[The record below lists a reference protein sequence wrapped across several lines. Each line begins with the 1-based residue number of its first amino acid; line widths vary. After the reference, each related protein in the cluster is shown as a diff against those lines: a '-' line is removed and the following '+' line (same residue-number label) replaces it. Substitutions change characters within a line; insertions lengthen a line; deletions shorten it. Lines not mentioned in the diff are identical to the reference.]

1 MTTRR
6 TFIKGI
12 GAGLLLPSTW
22 DLFANHMEQ
31 YGEPLLIRPKS
42 VTNILYATY
51 WGDDFQFS
59 LNGVNEDYPCPQMS
73 IQKFITDHMGGEDPE
88 CWESDDYDD
97 PIGEWFVTE
106 IWPYHYSASARA
118 FYFLSSLDLGLLRDS
133 TETESGYIDFVE
145 GPCPGNDSRFV
156 CADGLGISL
165 LQDKLI
171 TYGYDTCVKMI

>member
-59 LNGVNEDYPCPQMS
+59 LNGVNGLSMP
-73 IQKFITDHMGGEDPE
+73 
-88 CWESDDYDD
+88 SD
-97 PIGEWFVTE
+97 V
-106 IWPYHYSASARA
+106 
-118 FYFLSSLDLGLLRDS
+118 DS
-133 TETESGYIDFVE
+133 EVHH
-145 GPCPGNDSRFV
+145 
-156 CADGLGISL
+156 
-165 LQDKLI
+165 
-171 TYGYDTCVKMI
+171 

>member
-31 YGEPLLIRPKS
+31 FGEPLLVRPKT
-42 VTNILYATY
+42 VTDILYASY
-51 WGDDFQFS
+51 WGDDFQLS
-59 LNGVNEDYPCPQMS
+59 LNSVDEDYPCPQMS
-73 IQKFITDHMGGEDPE
+73 IKQFITDHAGGEDPG
-88 CWESDDYDD
+88 CWESDDYND
-97 PIGEWFVTE
+97 PIGDWFVTE

-118 FYFLSSLDLGLLRDS
+118 FYCLSSLDLGLLRDS

-156 CADGLGISL
+156 CADGLGVSL
-165 LQDKLI
+165 LQQRL
-171 TYGYDTCVKMI
+171 TEYGHNFGFVFT